1 MASDGQKMSFTKG
14 AIEFRMVE
22 LNRIVADPEHP
33 RRQFDEVALKRLADS
48 IASFGLIQPVLVQPA
63 DAEGYHR
70 LIVGARRVRA
80 AQLAGASEIPVLVR
94 SCEPGEALEV
104 QVFENLG
111 QGVRQ
116 ALTPREMAH
125 ALKRIARGFGSPEE
139 AAEHFGQPAT
149 WLEQKTAPA
158 NLSPKVEALLDAGQI
173 TSCATAVQLDKLA
186 QKNEAKLDALVSQL
200 EAGEKLPRRVL
211 DSVLV
216 AEGVKRNKKG
226 TQPPPESE
234 AAPSAE
240 ASVEPSPSALAP
252 VTHVVTQR
260 PRVRADKV
268 RVVAQLLGLD
278 AGDEELVLDRLI
290 DEFLALKGEAS
301 TPF

>member
-1 MASDGQKMSFTKG
+1 MGFTKS

-22 LNRIVADPEHP
+22 LDQIVADPEHP

-63 DAEGYHR
+63 DAEGRYR
-70 LIVGARRVRA
+70 LIVGERRVRA
-80 AQLAGASEIPVLVR
+80 ARLAGAAEIPVLVR
-94 SCEPGEALEV
+94 TCEPGEALEA

-111 QGVRQ
+111 QGLRQ

-125 ALKRIARGFGSPEE
+125 ALKRIARGFDSPEE
-139 AAEHFGQPAT
+139 AAGHFGQPAT

-173 TSCATAVQLDKLA
+173 TSCTTAVQLDKLA

-200 EAGEKLPRRVL
+200 EAGEKLPKRVL

-216 AEGVKRNKKG
+216 AEGVKRSKKSN
-226 TQPPPESE
+226 PPPTEVE
-234 AAPSAE
+234 AAVSAP
-240 ASVEPSPSALAP
+240 AATHAP
-252 VTHVVTQR
+252 VSHVPTQR
-260 PRVRADKV
+260 PHARADKV

-290 DEFLALKGEAS
+290 DEFLALKGES
-301 TPF
+301 NPPF